1 MRRVLKTYWRIL
13 ISATL
18 SFVLFSGLIP
28 SAWSLAESAHA
39 GGAKQ
44 IALSTEPW
52 QNNFIPIEEQPF
64 YNELERRYNIWIDNP
79 IGEVVGNSAQET
91 LLNFYA
97 VMAIVGNRSN
107 EISQSYNESPG
118 LFWNEETQHEI
129 EHIEHLFEVAVK
141 ALDATQFP
149 ESVRTHLADESA
161 IEIKHL
167 LDYIFYTS
175 IEPIKL
181 FEGEVKQDIS
191 TKSLDKSYIWRLSG
205 TPISLTNRLV
215 TNETSF
221 GYLFSTETT
230 KNAGQMYKEIYPRLA
245 EMTGSKYKTP
255 TFYEDFI
262 HTPGH
267 LVPPKL
273 YVAIPKWGHNFLEKE
288 ILGGKTIFQTTFGI
302 IAVLIYGFALYIIG
316 TYSFKKFAKLA
327 GKENPNPTEVIS
339 TYWKVSAAIAP
350 IVVLTKSVEI
360 FINEYLNYTGV
371 TLIIITFL
379 FEIIY
384 FSLLVL
390 LTYIT
395 LEAIGRSLRHRM
407 HRLENKS
414 SSQILARRRQIS
426 LIMPAFRTMGVASG
440 VGLMYKLLLG
450 LGLSPGAVLALS
462 AVPGLAIGLGAS
474 KLLGNLFA
482 GLAIQADQHLRIGE
496 LCRVGDATGFVRKIG
511 LRSIEI
517 QTQDSLITIPNAAA
531 DENTI
536 QNYSKQL
543 GNEECQGLSLS
554 IDITDKLSTGQISEL
569 IRLTRNYISN
579 QQAFVKSFVSINR
592 QDSQLVLD
600 VYCLLQTKNLDTWA
614 EYIELREAVL
624 KRTLQFLSQVRLS
637 RQILRLGLRTPAD
650 LIEKF
655 PSILKGV
662 VLEDPMLEFDG
673 AHLRISDDCY
683 NFILLYVAKHDT
695 YGGFLHALDHL
706 NERIIRKYE
715 ELSLKMPYPTTKF
728 ITTVNES

>member
-1 MRRVLKTYWRIL
+1 M
-13 ISATL
+13 L
-18 SFVLFSGLIP
+18 SVVLFSGLI
-28 SAWSLAESAHA
+28 SSTWSLTLSAHA
-39 GGAKQ
+39 GGAEQ
-44 IALSTEPW
+44 IAPSIE
-52 QNNFIPIEEQPF
+52 QQHNNYIPIEEQPF

-97 VMAIVGNRSN
+97 VMAIVGNRSD
-107 EISQSYNESPG
+107 EISQSYDESPG

-129 EHIEHLFEVAVK
+129 ENIEHLFEMAVK
-141 ALDATQFP
+141 ALDDTQFP

-175 IEPIKL
+175 VEPIKL
-181 FEGEVKQDIS
+181 FEGEAKQDIS
-191 TKSLDKSYIWRLSG
+191 TKSLDNSYIWRLPG

-221 GYLFSTETT
+221 GYLFSAETT
-230 KNAGQMYKEIYPRLA
+230 KNAAQMYKGIYPRLA
-245 EMTGSKYKTP
+245 MMTNSKYKTP

-267 LVPPKL
+267 LVPPKW
-273 YVAIPKWGHNFLEKE
+273 YVALPKWGHNFLEKQ
-288 ILGGKTIFQTTFGI
+288 ILGGETIFQATFGI
-302 IAVLIYGFALYIIG
+302 IAALIYSLIIYIIG
-316 TYSFKKFAKLA
+316 TYSFKNFAKLA
-327 GKENPNPTEVIS
+327 DKENPNPTETIS
-339 TYWKVSAAIAP
+339 TYWKISVAIVPMA
-350 IVVLTKSVEI
+350 VLTKSIEI
-360 FINEYLNYTGV
+360 FIDEYLNYTDV
-371 TLIIITFL
+371 TLIVVTFL
-379 FEIIY
+379 FEVIY
-384 FSLLVL
+384 FALLVV

-395 LEAIGRSLRHRM
+395 LEAIGRSLKHRM
-407 HRLENKS
+407 NRLENKS
-414 SSQILARRRQIS
+414 SRQILARRRQIS
-426 LIMPAFRTMGVASG
+426 LIMPVCRTLGVASG
-440 VGLMYKLLLG
+440 IGLIYRLLLG
-450 LGLSPGAVLALS
+450 LGLSPGVVLALS

-482 GLAIQADQHLRIGE
+482 GFAIQADHHLRIGE
-496 LCRVGDATGFVRKIG
+496 LCRIGDATGFVRKIG

-554 IDITDKLSTGQISEL
+554 IDITDKLSTWQISEL
-569 IRLTRNYISN
+569 IRLTRNYISS
-579 QQAFVKSFVSINR
+579 QQAFVQSFVSIN
-592 QDSQLVLD
+592 SQGSHLVLD
-600 VYCLLQTKNLDTWA
+600 VYCLLQTKDLDTWP

-624 KRTLQFLSQVRLS
+624 QRTLELLSQVRLS
-637 RQILRLGLRTPAD
+637 SQILRLGLRTPAD

-655 PSILKGV
+655 PGILKGV
-662 VLEDPMLEFDG
+662 VLEDPMLEFNG
-673 AHLRISDDCY
+673 AYLSISDDSY
-683 NFILLYVAKHDT
+683 NFFLYFADKHDT
-695 YGGFLHALDHL
+695 YGGFLHALQHL

-715 ELSLKMPYPTTKF
+715 ELSLQIPYPTAKF
-728 ITTVNES
+728 ITAVNES